1 MRISDWSSD
10 VCSSDLPHSNGQ
22 SQVPRPGLSIR
33 TMATL
38 AAVSILAAC
47 TTGGRGTRPEAG
59 PAKPVEQPTRVTE
72 ADRQKIAVL
81 VPTTGANAALG
92 QSIANAANLALLDSG
107 NQRIKLTIYNTAGG
121 AALAA
126 QRALADGNRLFL
138 GPLLAPDV
146 RAVQAIS
153 RAANVPILSFSH
165 YAGPAGNGTS
175 VLGFPVNQ
183 SEN

>member
-1 MRISDWSSD
+1 
-10 VCSSDLPHSNGQ
+10 
-22 SQVPRPGLSIR
+22 
-33 TMATL
+33 MAAL
-38 AAVSILAAC
+38 AAVSSLAAC

-72 ADRQKIAVL
+72 MDRQKIAVL

-107 NQRIKLTIYNTAGG
+107 NQQIKLTIYNTAGG

-153 RAANVPILSFSH
+153 RAANVPILSFSND
-165 YAGPAGNGTS
+165 AALAGNGHYEIGRAS
-175 VLGFPVNQ
+175 CRERVCQYV
-183 SEN
+183 